1 MNLQICYVNDGAA
14 VAEGDSP
21 SSDSESCPKLSRPTI
36 FNQKQQQ
43 QQSRHNIPTVQPNP
57 YSSRPLTMKKSSSNE
72 KSEEKPLINHEIYV
86 L

>member
-21 SSDSESCPKLSRPTI
+21 SSDSESCPKLSKPTTY
-36 FNQKQQQ
+36 NQKQQ

-57 YSSRPLTMKKSSSNE
+57 YNSRPLTMKKSSSNE
-72 KSEEKPLINHEIYV
+72 KSKAKL
-86 L
+86 